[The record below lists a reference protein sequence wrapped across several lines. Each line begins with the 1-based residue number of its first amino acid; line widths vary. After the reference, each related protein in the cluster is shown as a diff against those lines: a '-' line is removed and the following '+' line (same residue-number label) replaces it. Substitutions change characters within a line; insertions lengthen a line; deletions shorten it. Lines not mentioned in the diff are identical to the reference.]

1 MTEVI
6 SLNMKLRD
14 VCHRLSGCRA
24 LAHVTYSPTES
35 LECGSGKKMAT
46 FLSYSEL
53 FLGIHVYLFVF
64 VLKLRNAHHSLG
76 DLSSTEDW
84 WDWTLSTLLDGLH
97 PERMPAT
104 AWGSQVRPFPI
115 CRMLHGSEEK
125 PQCRVGAAPWCH
137 GRQRNLL
144 VFLPG
149 LC

>member
-1 MTEVI
+1 M
-6 SLNMKLRD
+6 N
-14 VCHRLSGCRA
+14 SGVVPH
-24 LAHVTYSPTES
+24 LADCFGLIPTES
-35 LECGSGKKMAT
+35 LECGSGKKNGN
-46 FLSYSEL
+46 LSLLLRIVLRGSCIP
-53 FLGIHVYLFVF
+53 FCF

-104 AWGSQVRPFPI
+104 AWGSQVHSFPI

-125 PQCRVGAAPWCH
+125 PQCRVGAAPRRH